1 MPKLSPPIRR
11 RRHAAFQRAVAP
23 GPVHRLATGFFSPDA
38 PTADIGCGAG
48 RDTAWLESQ
57 GFPTVGYEP
66 SAAMRAEAQAH
77 YPGIRVSAASLPDST
92 GCPTRHTPMCL
103 QRSTHASARRR
114 SDRRRRRSR
123 PHPTPRWTPHPS
135 FRGPRGGEERE
146 DDGRLFTPIDP
157 GRLVLL
163 LESVGLAVLHRE
175 TTPDASRPDVLWH
188 ALVAERGPLDV
199 ARGLERIQGVL
210 AQDRKVATYKFALIR
225 ALCVISA
232 PNPTSHAGA
241 QAQLKCRS
249 GQSPCS
255 G

>member
-1 MPKLSPPIRR
+1 
-11 RRHAAFQRAVAP
+11 
-23 GPVHRLATGFFSPDA
+23 
-38 PTADIGCGAG
+38 
-48 RDTAWLESQ
+48 
-57 GFPTVGYEP
+57 
-66 SAAMRAEAQAH
+66 MRAEAQAH
-77 YPGIRVSAASLPDST
+77 YPGIRVSAASLPDLDGVPDQAYT
-92 GCPTRHTPMCL
+92 NVLCNAVLMHLPAADLIGAAVALVRIL
-103 QRSTHASARRR
+103 
-114 SDRRRRRSR
+114 R
-123 PHPTPRWTPHPS
+123 PGGRLILS

>member
-1 MPKLSPPIRR
+1 VNMVLSLSTGTTHLWAQALVPIIEPLMDAQTLAAYDAAAA
-11 RRHAAFQRAVAP
+11 RHAAFQRAVAP

-77 YPGIRVSAASLPDST
+77 YPGIRVSAASLPDL
-92 GCPTRHTPMCL
+92 GGVPDQAYINVLCNAVLMHLPAADLIGAAVALVRIL
-103 QRSTHASARRR
+103 
-114 SDRRRRRSR
+114 R
-123 PHPTPRWTPHPS
+123 PGGRLILS

-188 ALVAERGPLDV
+188 VLVAERGPAL
-199 ARGLERIQGVL
+199 
-210 AQDRKVATYKFALIR
+210 QDF
-225 ALCVISA
+225 
-232 PNPTSHAGA
+232 PE
-241 QAQLKCRS
+241 
-249 GQSPCS
+249 
-255 G
+255 